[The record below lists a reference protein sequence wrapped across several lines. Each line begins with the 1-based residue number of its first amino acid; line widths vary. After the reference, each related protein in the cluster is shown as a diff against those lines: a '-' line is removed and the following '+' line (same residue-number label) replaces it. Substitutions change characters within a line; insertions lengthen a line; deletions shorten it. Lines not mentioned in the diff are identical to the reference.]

1 MEANKIWFVSMLVVV
16 CLAGGYFVYSQGAE
30 SGAYKYAADMLSAET
45 DDILDDN
52 RALERQRTQYMDSI
66 EESTSELS
74 DNENES
80 EELKSYYDQ
89 ITDYEQQS
97 QQLDSDIQAA
107 QTEIDSL
114 SAYASSMGAV
124 SNEASG
130 ESRALEAGTYQCPA
144 DIAAGRYRLTGTGS
158 FRVVINALNRVSD
171 SQNLGSL
178 DGNSY
183 TLNIEAETKLI
194 TEGDVTITPVN

>member
-30 SGAYKYAADMLSAET
+30 SGVYKYAADTLDAET
-45 DDILDDN
+45 DDIIDDN
-52 RALERQRTQYMDSI
+52 RALERQKTHYMDSI
-66 EESTSELS
+66 DESTSALS
-74 DNENES
+74 DNEDES

-89 ITDYEQQS
+89 ITDYEQQN

-107 QTEIDSL
+107 QAEIDSL
-114 SAYASSMGAV
+114 SAYASAMGAV

-144 DIAAGRYRLTGTGS
+144 DITAGRYRLTGTGS
-158 FRVVINALNRVSD
+158 FRVVINASNRVSD